1 MELELEWSSTFLMV
15 ELELEWSFAKA
26 AGVGVE
32 LNAIWPELPISGKAS
47 LCLVSLEMDLFNS
60 QQGFA
65 SLEGSEC
72 ECHSLSSR

>member
-32 LNAIWPELPISGKAS
+32 LNAIWPELPISA
-47 LCLVSLEMDLFNS
+47 M
-60 QQGFA
+60 Q
-65 SLEGSEC
+65 
-72 ECHSLSSR
+72 

>member
-32 LNAIWPELPISGKAS
+32 LNAIWPELPISARTIS
-47 LCLVSLEMDLFNS
+47 ARFLPLPHETRIRAIRVREILNWNVITIF
-60 QQGFA
+60 Q
-65 SLEGSEC
+65 
-72 ECHSLSSR
+72 